1 MSLTGRAMIPV
12 ITLGL
17 EMMLPEKMTAALD
30 EKNVDVNITVKGFE
44 EQSIYYFRE
53 VEPWKTIR
61 T

>member
-1 MSLTGRAMIPV
+1 MIPV